1 MECDERTNDQRADGW
16 KALRM
21 SYRKFGRP
29 AYGRLRVLDSKLLNK
44 NGPNLGKDRGKTFPT
59 PEQSETAIRMN
70 GEEPL
75 AA

>member
-1 MECDERTNDQRADGW
+1 
-16 KALRM
+16 
-21 SYRKFGRP
+21 
-29 AYGRLRVLDSKLLNK
+29 KLLNK